1 MAIQRVE
8 LPEVESIIGDAFPL
22 RDEDAY
28 RREAQSSTL
37 AADAVRGAQMVMA
50 ANAGYTEEQFL
61 GQTGSG
67 LAGVFGQRV
76 HGFGRDHDRHTNVA
90 AWLNI
95 GADNIETTKAA
106 MNRAMAGYHDAYGS
120 TVDQA
125 KRESWPQSRLAEA
138 KSDLAANARQDVAA
152 LQSAY
157 LSRHQQVQRGV
168 QTGEPVPLAHVDPKP
183 PPKDV
188 GDSSSG
194 VPDPNDVRPYACYLG
209 SKDNDPA
216 RICGPKPALHTWYV
230 DKGRFVQLEG
240 GTVSDTAKV
249 EISAGPG
256 EVMET
261 SIDPTGRLGEVK
273 VWLSGP
279 PTPQD
284 FQKWSQQG
292 QVDVN
297 FWWQNPDGSLAFDRR
312 MRTGAVV
319 FQGSMAPGP
328 DWGY

>member
-8 LPEVESIIGDAFPL
+8 LPEVESIIGDSFPV

-28 RREAQSSTL
+28 RREAKSSTT
-37 AADAVRGAQMVMA
+37 AAHAARGGRMVMV
-50 ANAGYTEEQFL
+50 ANAGYTEDQFL
-61 GQTGSG
+61 GQTGG
-67 LAGVFGQRV
+67 ALAGVFGERV
-76 HGFGRDHDRHTNVA
+76 HGFGRDHARYTNVA
-90 AWLNI
+90 AWLNV
-95 GADNIETTKAA
+95 GAHNIETTKVE
-106 MNRAMAGYHDAYGS
+106 MNRAMAGYHDAYGQ
-120 TVDQA
+120 TVDLARREAWPQARLVQA
-125 KRESWPQSRLAEA
+125 KSE
-138 KSDLAANARQDVAA
+138 LAADARQTVAD
-152 LQSAY
+152 LK
-157 LSRHQQVQRGV
+157 SRYQIRHEQVQRGV

-183 PPKDV
+183 PPKDA
-188 GDSSSG
+188 GDSSHG
-194 VPDPNDVRPYACYLG
+194 VPDPNDIRPYACYLG
-209 SKDNDPA
+209 SKDNDPV
-216 RICGPKPALHTWYV
+216 RVCGPKPALHTWYV

-240 GTVSDTAKV
+240 ATVSDSAKV

-261 SIDPTGRLGEVK
+261 SVDPSGHVGEVK
-273 VWLSGP
+273 VWLPGP
-279 PTPQD
+279 PSSQD
-284 FQKWSQQG
+284 FRKWSQGG